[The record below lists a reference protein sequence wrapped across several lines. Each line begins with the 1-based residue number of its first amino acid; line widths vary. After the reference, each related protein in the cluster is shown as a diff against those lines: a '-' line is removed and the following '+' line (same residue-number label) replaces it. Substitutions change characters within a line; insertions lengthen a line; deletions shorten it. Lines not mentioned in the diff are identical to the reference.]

1 MNCCGSLRPNARRSG
16 EANEEDRHLQTTVG
30 DRLLFVE
37 EGNMFLI
44 LSEVITA
51 VHVFDSGFRIRWNQP
66 FGCAIDSSS

>member
-16 EANEEDRHLQTTVG
+16 EANEEDRHIQTRVG
-30 DRLLFVE
+30 DRWLVLLFVE

-51 VHVFDSGFRIRWNQP
+51 VHVFDSGFLEPTLRVRN
-66 FGCAIDSSS
+66 